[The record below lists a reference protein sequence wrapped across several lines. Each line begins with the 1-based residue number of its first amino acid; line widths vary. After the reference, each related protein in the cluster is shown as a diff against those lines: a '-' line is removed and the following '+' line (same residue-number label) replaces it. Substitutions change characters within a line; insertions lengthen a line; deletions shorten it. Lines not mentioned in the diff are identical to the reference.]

1 MLYRTSRKK
10 PLFLVL
16 LIVFSIQ
23 SSGIVFAGDGDEG
36 GSSSTSGSL
45 EAIAISAT
53 FDTNTEYTTLTW
65 SNLATANLSY
75 QHVLSLL
82 ENLQFST
89 YNIYRHNSVMNESII
104 ANLTPVASV
113 PACLASAFLQCSSES
128 HGGHS
133 LDIPIP
139 PDVNEQ
145 LYYAIVTQ
153 CPVITPGAALDEDC
167 PAGTNI
173 TTLNMNS
180 SHLYLPIQE
189 TTEPIK
195 SPYLLQANF
204 NSQTSQTE
212 LSWINYNDLSTFEPL
227 SEVGSD
233 AFVIHIWRHS
243 SQVSRATGLDLL
255 NNHEPIANLSPN
267 TNTYAV
273 DVEHNTQFN
282 RYYSVTYEIPNYFG
296 QGQSYEDIRF
306 HSYNT
311 LQNAVSED
319 TSAPSSISNIIVSC
333 DCAGMDWSTMDGLG
347 NTSIQWTPLSTEADE
362 TYEIWR
368 SRTEFSS
375 ITEPGVELVGS
386 YFSGDEGGTLEYN
399 YMVPR
404 GTLGYATYC
413 ITVTDSR
420 GIRNPSIYPTNCA
433 TVFEDMFSPWI
444 AEPTNVD
451 AEYIGNST
459 TRVSWADQIGVE
471 GEMYHVWRSHQPI
484 SSTFW
489 NDGVLETSIVSLV
502 ATISDGIGFAD
513 ISLDFGDGMAS
524 YYCVTTQARY
534 NTIYGQYQNLPSSYN
549 SSAGTYEDFRLN
561 QNCVVDDEGYAKPIT
576 EDTDLPAKP
585 QVASPTMLGTFGVV
599 EVDWDALTTESNEN
613 YFIYRNYVDPFIS
626 GNSRS
631 NVTDAGWQLVAGP
644 ITGLVTQTSFTALI
658 TLPDNH
664 TMDAW
669 YAVVASDEYQNFN
682 AEVTEGFNCYQVRE
696 DTAAPLINITFQGTT
711 PDAFSVGNYRILL
724 QVNEILGA
732 ATPTINISSSSGESF
747 SEFSSVQTTLLDS
760 VDRIYYFDMDIPVN
774 TLPGDLII
782 EVSATDPY
790 SNSGT
795 YTLSEWLID
804 AQDPEIFIYSPSPQA
819 IYRYGDNIEIRG
831 GATDDVG
838 ITQVQI
844 RFVRN
849 LDANRVEEPWQN
861 VIDVTVSD
869 IVDNGITFQLDK
881 SSTNFEIGRHKL
893 EILVI
898 DNAGN
903 EVPYSVTFTVD
914 NCQQTA
920 DATTECEYARSL
932 TPVQGAP
939 AAEVG
944 ITDPPYIIVFALAG
958 FNLLVFILMIGVL
971 SVSSSAPKRGGDD
984 DEDDDWM
991 MEFIGTS
998 AEPDMADIT
1007 GGSLD
1012 SSPERDL
1019 SESKALD
1026 DDEEDDLFGTIK
1038 SEATSKKRNKS
1049 KKKTQKDDDDDDFAE
1064 ESKSKKRRAVKRKK

>member
-1 MLYRTSRKK
+1 MYSTSRKK
-10 PLFLVL
+10 SILLVL
-16 LIVFSIQ
+16 LIVFSVQ
-23 SSGIVFAGDGDEG
+23 SSGVVFAGEGDGD
-36 GSSSTSGSL
+36 GSGSTGGSL
-45 EAIAISAT
+45 EAIQISAT
-53 FDTNTEYTTLTW
+53 FDSSTEYTTLTW
-65 SNLATANLSY
+65 SNLATTGLEY

-82 ENLQFST
+82 ENLQSST
-89 YNIYRHNSVMNESII
+89 YNIYRYDSVMNESIV

-113 PACLASAFLQCSSES
+113 PACTAVAYLSCSSES
-128 HGGHS
+128 HGGHTI
-133 LDIPIP
+133 DIPIP
-139 PDVNEQ
+139 PDVNGQ

-153 CPVITPGAALDEDC
+153 CPSITPGSALDVDC

-173 TTLNMNS
+173 TTLGMNS

-227 SEVGSD
+227 DEVGPN

-243 SQVSRATGLDLL
+243 SKVSRATGPDLL
-255 NNHEPIANLSPN
+255 NNHQPIANLSPS
-267 TNTYAV
+267 TNTYTI

-282 RYYSVTYEIPNYFG
+282 RFYSVTYEIPNYFG
-296 QGQSYEDIRF
+296 PGQSYEDVRF

-311 LQNAVSED
+311 LQNAVVED
-319 TSAPSSISNIIVSC
+319 TSAPSSVSNIVVNC
-333 DCAGMDWSTMDGLG
+333 ECASMDWSTVDGLG
-347 NTSIQWTPLSTEADE
+347 NTSIQWVPLSTEEDE

-368 SRTEFSS
+368 SRSEFSS
-375 ITEPGVELVGS
+375 ITEPGVEMVGS
-386 YFSGDEGGTLEYN
+386 YFSGNETGTLEYN

-420 GIRNPSIYPTNCA
+420 GIRNSDIYPTNCA
-433 TVFEDMFSPWI
+433 TVFEDMFSPWV

-459 TRVSWADQIGVE
+459 TRVTWADQIGVE

-484 SSTFW
+484 SSSYW
-489 NDGVLETSIVSLV
+489 NQNGVLQTSIVSLV

-534 NTIYGQYQNLPSSYN
+534 NTIYGQHENLPSSYN
-549 SSAGTYEDFRLN
+549 STAGTYEDFRLN
-561 QNCVVDDEGYAKPIT
+561 QNCVVDNEGYAKPIT
-576 EDTDLPAKP
+576 EDTDLPSKP
-585 QVASPTMLGTFGVV
+585 QVASPTMLGTFGLV
-599 EVDWDALTTESNEN
+599 EVDWDALTSESNEN
-613 YFIYRNYVDPFIS
+613 YFIYRNYEDPFVS

-631 NVTDAGWQLVAGP
+631 NVTEVGWELIAGP
-644 ITGLVTQTSFTALI
+644 ISGSVAQTSFTALI
-658 TLPDNH
+658 NLPDNH

-669 YAVVASDEYQNFN
+669 YAVVASDEFQNFN
-682 AEVTEGFNCYQVRE
+682 AEVTEGINCYYVRE
-696 DTAAPLINITFQGTT
+696 DTAAPLINITFQGSS
-711 PDAFSVGNYRILL
+711 PSAFSVGNYRILL
-724 QVNEILGA
+724 QVNEVLGA

-747 SEFSSVQTTLLDS
+747 TEFTSVQTTLLNS
-760 VDRIYYFDMDIPVN
+760 VDRIYYFDMDIPSG
-774 TLPGDLII
+774 TLAGDLII

-804 AQDPEIFIYSPSPQA
+804 AQDPQIFIYSPSPQA

-844 RFVRN
+844 RFIRN

-869 IVDNGITFQLDK
+869 VVENGITFQLDK

-914 NCQQTA
+914 NCQQSA

-932 TPVQGAP
+932 VPVQAEP
-939 AAEVG
+939 AKDVE
-944 ITDPPYIIVFALAG
+944 ITDPPYIIVFVLAA

-971 SVSSSAPKRGGDD
+971 SISSSAPKRGDD

-1026 DDEEDDLFGTIK
+1026 DDDDDLFGAVK
-1038 SEATSKKRNKS
+1038 AEAKTKKRRKS
-1049 KKKTQKDDDDDDFAE
+1049 KKTTEKDDDDDD
-1064 ESKSKKRRAVKRKK
+1064 KSKKRRAVKRKK